1 MWLVSLV
8 IVKNKMLIFTK
19 KLKRQQ
25 GFTLIEMMVAV
36 SIFVIVAFIVVST
49 LLTLSYAYKKAQK
62 MRLLMDNFN
71 FALQSM
77 SINIREGVS
86 YQDGNDKISFIPIDS
101 WVEGRNQRICY
112 KLESSRIKKCDNDC
126 VTCSGGSYITSS
138 DIKVTDLQFTIG
150 SGTNG
155 SGTKKLVK
163 IFVKGTAGNNR
174 DKTDFAIQNSVSQRN
189 MDI

>member
-1 MWLVSLV
+1 MWLVSFV
-8 IVKNKMLIFTK
+8 VVKNKMLIFTK

-86 YQDGNDKISFIPIDS
+86 YQGGGGEISFTPIDS
-101 WVEGRNQRICY
+101 WVEGSNKRICY
-112 KLESSRIKKCDNDC
+112 KLEGDRIKKCDNDC
-126 VTCSGGSYITSS
+126 ATCSGGSYITSS

-150 SGTNG
+150 IGD
-155 SGTKKLVK
+155 KKLVK

-174 DKTDFAIQNSVSQRN
+174 DKTEFAIQNSVSQRN

>member
-1 MWLVSLV
+1 MS
-8 IVKNKMLIFTK
+8 IFTK

-86 YQDGNDKISFIPIDS
+86 YQGEGDKISFIPIDS
-101 WVEGRNQRICY
+101 WLNGSEARVCY
-112 KLESSRIKKCDNDC
+112 KLDSSRIKKCANDC
-126 VTCSGGSYITSS
+126 GCLGVSSYITSP
-138 DIKVTDLQFTIG
+138 DIKVDDLKFSITG
-150 SGTNG
+150 S
-155 SGTKKLVK
+155 SDRKLVK

-174 DKTDFAIQNSVSQRN
+174 DKTEFAVQNSVSQRN

>member
-1 MWLVSLV
+1 MPIL
-8 IVKNKMLIFTK
+8 TK

-25 GFTLIEMMVAV
+25 GFTLIEMMVSV

-86 YQDGNDKISFIPIDS
+86 YVQSGYNEISFIPIDS
-101 WVEGRNQRICY
+101 WVAGSSERICY
-112 KLESSRIKKCDNDC
+112 KLESERIKKCAGGC
-126 VTCSGGSYITSS
+126 GCSGANSYITSS
-138 DIKVTDLQFTIG
+138 DIKVTALQFSIG
-150 SGTNG
+150 NG
-155 SGTKKLVK
+155 SKKLVK

-174 DKTDFAIQNSVSQRN
+174 DKTEFAIQNSVSQRN

>member
-1 MWLVSLV
+1 
-8 IVKNKMLIFTK
+8 MLILTK

-86 YQDGNDKISFIPIDS
+86 YNQSNNGEISFIPIDS
-101 WVEGRNQRICY
+101 WVAGSNQRICY
-112 KLESSRIKKCDNDC
+112 KLDGGRIKKCADGCNC
-126 VTCSGGSYITSS
+126 GGISSYITSS

-150 SGTNG
+150 NG
-155 SGTKKLVK
+155 NKKLVK

-189 MDI
+189 VDI